1 MANEAES
8 DADVI
13 GRMQE
18 QADNF
23 ERMVD
28 KTDDRVNDG
37 NNYRGLMNP
46 KDYVAKRAQMAKGEE
61 EVRAPSDAAKWTGAD
76 RCFERRVCAGP
87 QREGGR
93 CAGKDSSRPCS
104 KGGCCARARGAR
116 GASARPAQH
125 GAS

>member
-1 MANEAES
+1 MADTSEA

-46 KDYVAKRAQMAKGEE
+46 KDYVAKRAQMAKDED
-61 EVRAPSDAAKWTGAD
+61 EVRAA
-76 RCFERRVCAGP
+76 
-87 QREGGR
+87 
-93 CAGKDSSRPCS
+93 SSATMRL
-104 KGGCCARARGAR
+104 
-116 GASARPAQH
+116 H
-125 GAS
+125 